1 MWQIYRMMIRYK
13 YLLPDLIQII
23 EMIQASGSDRKL
35 TKTERGQILSAFSKL
50 ITKAHPSNDPRGH
63 R

>member
-23 EMIQASGSDRKL
+23 EMIQATGPDRKL
-35 TKTERGQILSAFSKL
+35 TKTERGKVISAFSKF
-50 ITKAHPSNDPRGH
+50 ITKAHPSNHPRD
-63 R
+63 RR